1 MPRKFILIV
10 SPGLEPWGDFKNLCN
25 NKRWPYH
32 SLKGK
37 KFPITFKEFKIEKK
51 KIN

>member
-1 MPRKFILIV
+1 MPRKFVIIV
-10 SPGLEPWGDFKNLCN
+10 SPGLEPWGDFKKLCN
-25 NKRWPYH
+25 AKKLPYH

-37 KFPITFKEFKIEKK
+37 KFPIRFGNFTIEKK